1 MEHIG
6 PLVYDFYASVILRR
20 ISYCETREEVVNFY
34 QNDLLPEIVE
44 DGNLSLS
51 ELKKRFDGSD
61 DYKLEALV
69 EEIDKTIN

>member
-1 MEHIG
+1 MEHIK

-34 QNDLLPEIVE
+34 QNDLLPELVE
-44 DGNLSLS
+44 DGNLSLG

-61 DYKLEALV
+61 DYRLEALV
-69 EEIDKTIN
+69 DEIDKTIN